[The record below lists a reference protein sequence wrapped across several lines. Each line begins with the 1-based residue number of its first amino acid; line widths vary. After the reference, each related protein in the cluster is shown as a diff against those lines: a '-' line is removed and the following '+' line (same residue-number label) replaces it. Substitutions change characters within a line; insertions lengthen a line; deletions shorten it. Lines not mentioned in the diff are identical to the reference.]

1 MISNALK
8 LKNLPIY
15 GDGKNIRDWLYVDDH
30 VKALKLVSEKGK
42 IGETY
47 NIGGATEKTNIELVK
62 IICGILDDLR
72 PNKDIG
78 KYEELITFVADR
90 PGHDRRYGMDISKIN
105 NELGWFPQET
115 FETGIKKTVKWYI
128 ETLKG

>member
-1 MISNALK
+1 M
-8 LKNLPIY
+8 
-15 GDGKNIRDWLYVDDH
+15 
-30 VKALKLVSEKGK
+30 KLVSEKGK